1 MNETEESK
9 ETKRITRRESRLKR
23 EIMRDLQ
30 KVKEAEDR
38 RRESKS
44 EDWRRESKGSSS
56 DQADYIY
63 PQVR

>member
-9 ETKRITRRESRLKR
+9 EAKRIARRESRLKR

-38 RRESKS
+38 RRESK
-44 EDWRRESKGSSS
+44 GSSS